1 MARTVGGCILV
12 GAGVLKGQ
20 YAQRVGGHRAASRNT
35 QSEGSVRGDQ
45 RALVYLSFTPVRKR
59 AITSIIIINYLTRYT
74 LFIE

>member
-1 MARTVGGCILV
+1 MARTVGGCVLV

-20 YAQRVGGHRAASRNT
+20 YVPRAGGHRAASRNT
-35 QSEGSVRGDQ
+35 QSERSERGDL
-45 RALVYLSFTPVRKR
+45 AFTPVRKR